1 MNNFTMNIWDSIE
14 RFSYNVWII
23 KRVKNITCTC
33 VDHET
38 KQATNSCPKCF
49 GTGNKVK
56 LYRTKAVLREGK
68 EQEAIFSDSTVSNTP
83 KMGYFKYGIIIE
95 KNDYVIDKEDIYSV
109 FTKQYLRG
117 EDGEPNT
124 IKCTCSPI
132 KMDSKII
139 IKNLKEVLAS
149 YGYKI

>member
-23 KRVKNITCTC
+23 KRVKNIACTC

-38 KQATNSCPKCF
+38 KQATSSCPKCF

-83 KMGYFKYGIIIE
+83 KMGYFKYGTIIE
-95 KNDYVIDKEDIYSV
+95 NNDYVIDKEDVYSV
-109 FTKQYLRG
+109 FTRQYLRG

>member
-38 KQATNSCPKCF
+38 KQPTNSCPKCF

-68 EQEAIFSDSTVSNTP
+68 EQEAIFSDSTVSSTP

-95 KNDYVIDKEDIYSV
+95 NSDYVIDKEDVYSV

-124 IKCTCSPI
+124 IKCTCAPI

>member
-23 KRVKNITCTC
+23 KRVKNIACTC

-83 KMGYFKYGIIIE
+83 KMGYFKYGTIIE
-95 KNDYVIDKEDIYSV
+95 NNDYVIDKEDVYSV
-109 FTKQYLRG
+109 FTRQYLRG

>member
-1 MNNFTMNIWDSIE
+1 MNQFSYNIWDSIE

-23 KRVKNITCTC
+23 KRIKGINCTC
-33 VDHET
+33 VNHET
-38 KQATNSCPKCF
+38 KQPKNSCPKCF

-68 EQEAIFSDSTVSNTP
+68 EQESIFSDATVSNTP
-83 KMGYFKYGIIIE
+83 KMGYFKYGVLIE
-95 KNDYVIDKEDIYSV
+95 KDDYVIDKEDVYTV

-124 IKCTCSPI
+124 VKCTCPPI

-149 YGYKI
+149 YGYTI